1 MSESRN
7 PESPATPTHDGE
19 TPRPTAAERRW
30 AKIDEVLEFAL
41 AAPPERREAFLKAAC
56 RGDEE
61 LRAEVESLLAHVVAG
76 EGLMANLSAAL
87 SGQESG
93 TAGAAVRAEWV
104 GRTVGRYRLDESLGG
119 GMAAVYRAW
128 DTLADAPV
136 VLKLTAPGLDGPE
149 LVQARMRLEREA
161 FTDTKLEHPCVCRV
175 FDNGTTPEGRGFI
188 VLEFCEGE
196 TLRALLKEGPLDVAL
211 TVGVVRQVASALS
224 AAHAVGLVHRD
235 VKPSN
240 VMVDEGGAVKLLD
253 FGVAKVEGQRLTRTG
268 QVLGTLEYMSPEQVA
283 ARTVG
288 SATDIWS
295 LGLLAYEAM
304 TGQHPYRR
312 ASRRETIHAIA
323 ADEPVVLTYEG
334 EIPERFTR
342 TIEQMLDR
350 DPDGR
355 PTAAAVERAL
365 AAL

>member
-1 MSESRN
+1 MTQSRD
-7 PESPATPTHDGE
+7 PEPQATPDDE
-19 TPRPTAAERRW
+19 SQAPRPTAAERRW

-41 AAPPERREAFLKAAC
+41 AAPPERREAFLRAAC
-56 RGDEE
+56 RGDAE
-61 LRAEVESLLAHVVAG
+61 LREEVESLLAHVVAG

-93 TAGAAVRAEWV
+93 TAGAAVRAELV

-128 DTLADAPV
+128 DTLADGPV
-136 VLKLTAPGLDGPE
+136 VLKLTAPGLGGDE

-188 VLEFCEGE
+188 VLEFCEGQ
-196 TLRALLKEGPLDVAL
+196 TLRARLKEGPMDLGSTL
-211 TVGVVRQVASALS
+211 GVVRQVASALS

-240 VMVDEGGAVKLLD
+240 VMVADDGAVKLLD

-268 QVLGTLEYMSPEQVA
+268 QVLGTLEYMSPEQVSA
-283 ARTVG
+283 GTVG

-323 ADEPVVLTYEG
+323 ADEPVVLRFEG
-334 EIPERFTR
+334 DVPERFTR
-342 TIEQMLDR
+342 TIAEMLDR
-350 DPDGR
+350 DPDER